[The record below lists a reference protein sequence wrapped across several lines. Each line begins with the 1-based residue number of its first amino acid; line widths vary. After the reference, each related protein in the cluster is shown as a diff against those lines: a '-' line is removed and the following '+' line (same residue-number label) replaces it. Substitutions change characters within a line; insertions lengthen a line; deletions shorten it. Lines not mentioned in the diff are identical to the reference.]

1 MVIDTQKSF
10 QEKISTGYEQ
20 QLSVLRGRVAEL
32 ERILQENQGIVTVC
46 RLFSSPY
53 RVEYD
58 GEAEP
63 GAAESERYACKRSVS
78 GLDTEVFLRYTTDS

>member
-20 QLSVLRGRVAEL
+20 QLTVLRGRVAEL

-46 RLFSSPY
+46 RLFFASAD
-53 RVEYD
+53 V
-58 GEAEP
+58 
-63 GAAESERYACKRSVS
+63 
-78 GLDTEVFLRYTTDS
+78 